1 MEGGFRH
8 NYQIT
13 VEFIEVKEKDEIAN
27 DQI

>member
-8 NYQIT
+8 NYQTT
-13 VEFIEVKEKDEIAN
+13 VEFIEVKEKDEIGN